1 MSEIPRTGA
10 DEAFERR
17 ILDLSPL
24 ADKGSSEEQINV
36 IEGVAIDML
45 LEMKPQDIA
54 AIAEQYPQLARLPE
68 VLNLLRT
75 IGEQAYR
82 SNEGDQ

>member
-1 MSEIPRTGA
+1 MSEIPRTSA
-10 DEAFERR
+10 DEVFAQR

-24 ADKGSSEEQINV
+24 SGKGSSEEQINV

-45 LEMKPQDIA
+45 LEMDPQDIA
-54 AIAEQYPQLARLPE
+54 AIAKQYPQLARLPG

-75 IGEQAYR
+75 IGEQEYR
-82 SNEGDQ
+82 PTEGDQ